1 VESNI
6 FIYFRSFKFLIIP
19 LVVCFIMTVNIFPD
33 LTYLFDLKY
42 EGVPYH
48 ANLEMLTVFGFM
60 VFSTYMLERLCRF
73 AQYR

>member
-1 VESNI
+1 
-6 FIYFRSFKFLIIP
+6 
-19 LVVCFIMTVNIFPD
+19 MTVNIFPD